1 MTRGARKEGLSR
13 RHRFVGRGG
22 FAPALQG
29 PRKLR
34 GEKSLVHVAEG
45 RPGVSRLG
53 LALPKRL
60 APRAVDRNRAKR
72 IAREL
77 FRRHAVKAAGL
88 DVVVA
93 PRVRLEGEAFPAWSE
108 DLRRLLDRAAAP
120 L

>member
-34 GEKSLVHVAEG
+34 GEQSLIHLADG
-45 RPGVSRLG
+45 QPGISRLG

-72 IAREL
+72 FAREL
-77 FRRHAVKAAGL
+77 FRRHAVKTAGV
-88 DVVVA
+88 DIVVA
-93 PRVRLEGEAFPAWSE
+93 PRVRLEGEAFFRWAD
-108 DLRRLLDRAAAP
+108 DLRRLLDRAVAGR
-120 L
+120 